1 MSVRAVNK
9 LNLKFEKNVIGKQR
23 SMIARCKKFS
33 RISDLLV
40 KELVV
45 CMDMQVPLPFYTA
58 VQNHMDVLRQESK
71 ALKAESAALKSAG
84 VQHNE
89 EIEVEEIR
97 FRSSSTFGPGI
108 WRWTAERQKIC
119 VEDVIEG
126 MSLDFNVVNELYGMA
141 AIKFWH

>member
-9 LNLKFEKNVIGKQR
+9 LNLKFEKNVAEKQR
-23 SMIARCKKFS
+23 SMIVRCKKFR
-33 RISDLLV
+33 RITALLW
-40 KELVV
+40 KELAV

-71 ALKAESAALKSAG
+71 ALKAETAALNTAG
-84 VQHNE
+84 MQHNR
-89 EIEVEEIR
+89 EIEVEKIR
-97 FRSSSTFGPGI
+97 FRSSTTFGPGI
-108 WRWTAERQKIC
+108 QRWTTEWQKIC

-126 MSLDFNVVNELYGMA
+126 MSLDLNVVNELYGMA